1 MTDYID
7 DSRVLPSSVRYS
19 QITPLAVEGKALQ
32 KKMLP
37 ISSGPYTNNNPV
49 CRINISSGS
58 EFLDTQNSYLKFTLT
73 NSDAQTCQV
82 DSSGH
87 SLIKRIR
94 IVARSGGPDIEVLL
108 NYNQLAGMLS
118 DLQASADHRQSIHG
132 YLSGYGNGG
141 NLTALTTTNSILA
154 DGLVNHITGVISDE
168 AKALINPLNYG
179 CNEDKITQNN
189 SRTFLINLVS
199 VLGNLSQKYIP
210 LFLTGD
216 LLLELE
222 FDPTALVY
230 GTAPAGGSQ
239 VMSISSVE
247 YVAHCVEF
255 GGDIVDKLRSAVM
268 SNGLYIHLSQ
278 FRNYSTNVV
287 AGMNNVMLQERLKS
301 VRALLVGFNKTAITP
316 VDRLTHRYNNT
327 LKTFQVKVGSQYY
340 PPQQLTADRADST
353 QVEMI
358 ANTFLALSEFNNI
371 HNCPCIN
378 KEQFFKNDAST
389 SLQVGRAIYG
399 MDFEAFSKSSTM
411 CGVNTVV
418 NSPMIVQFTG
428 DTVCQ
433 GNFFLCYDS
442 ILAIKQDGTTIM
454 VN

>member
-255 GGDIVDKLRSAVM
+255 GGDIVDKLRSAV
-268 SNGLYIHLSQ
+268 I
-278 FRNYSTNVV
+278 
-287 AGMNNVMLQERLKS
+287 
-301 VRALLVGFNKTAITP
+301 
-316 VDRLTHRYNNT
+316 
-327 LKTFQVKVGSQYY
+327 
-340 PPQQLTADRADST
+340 
-353 QVEMI
+353 
-358 ANTFLALSEFNNI
+358 
-371 HNCPCIN
+371 
-378 KEQFFKNDAST
+378 
-389 SLQVGRAIYG
+389 
-399 MDFEAFSKSSTM
+399 
-411 CGVNTVV
+411 
-418 NSPMIVQFTG
+418 
-428 DTVCQ
+428 
-433 GNFFLCYDS
+433 GNW
-442 ILAIKQDGTTIM
+442 
-454 VN
+454 